1 MHDRVIVQTLLDIQ
15 NLLWANLSDDRMI
28 SCLRAVIA
36 EPKVQDAL
44 ERGSDTAL
52 CFVLRAAN
60 QILLSEGVR
69 LRLTVTKLWELMDQP
84 EVNRALSPKQTGP

>member
-1 MHDRVIVQTLLDIQ
+1 MHDSVIVQTLLDIQ
-15 NLLWANLSDDRMI
+15 NLLRANLSDDRMI

-52 CFVLRAAN
+52 CFVLRAAKPN
-60 QILLSEGVR
+60 PA
-69 LRLTVTKLWELMDQP
+69 LRRRPASPDGHQAVGAHGPTGGQP
-84 EVNRALSPKQTGP
+84 GP